1 MKEED
6 MFVERVGYNNKISL
20 KLVMP
25 TLCNCKCS
33 FCYNKEYQ
41 VSNKEKER
49 FLDNFINSIRYI
61 ISEVGSKNP
70 ITLDITGGEPT
81 MDIDLFRE
89 VMKMLKYH
97 HIPEKVLYITLTTN
111 GMLLDEACKYMKD
124 VVKYV
129 NISTHHYD
137 KSERRAIFGIK
148 SEVITD
154 YHPTNAVLRSIGI
167 TASTTAVIYKPIED
181 FHAFLMNYIA
191 WAKSNGFIALRLR
204 NDCFWK
210 DSVFDSYMDMALS
223 DTSNFTVITHEN
235 TPDSHWCRL
244 RMKDGFRV
252 FMLHGVED
260 TTSVSP
266 GIEYVIGDD
275 GEAYVDFNKAI
286 RAENCGWEIG
296 KIYDL
301 KR

>member
-6 MFVERVGYNNKISL
+6 IFVERVGYNNKISL

-25 TLCNCKCS
+25 TLCNCQCP
-33 FCYNKEYQ
+33 FCYNREMP
-41 VSNKEKER
+41 VSNKEKDK
-49 FLDNFINSIRYI
+49 FLDNFIDSIRYI

-81 MDIDLFRE
+81 IDVDLFKE
-89 VMKMLKYH
+89 VMNKLKQYG
-97 HIPEKVLYITLTTN
+97 IPAKVLYITLTTN
-111 GMLLDEACKYMKD
+111 ALNIPEVARYMPRI
-124 VVKYV
+124 VKYV

-137 KSERRAIFGIK
+137 ESARRKAFGLKSNVIINYKPTVALLK
-148 SEVITD
+148 S
-154 YHPTNAVLRSIGI
+154 YGI
-167 TASTTAVIYKPIED
+167 TTSASAVIYEPIND
-181 FHAFLMNYIA
+181 FRKFLMDYIV

-210 DSVFDSYMDMALS
+210 DSVFDSYMDIALS

-260 TTSVSP
+260 TSSVSP

-275 GEAYVDFNKAI
+275 GEAYVDFHKAI